1 MNADMYQNRLVNLK
15 RLVQAKVPFTMST
28 DNGPQAPELGARPMS
43 R

>member
-28 DNGPQAPELGARPMS
+28 DNARS
-43 R
+43 AGTARGRCHR